1 MLIRKPQQTVVNWHS
16 DTSCWHDFALR
27 GGDIVVVTPPKCGT
41 TWVQRILDMLL
52 HRSAEQRQFTMTQ
65 PWLDA
70 YFVPK
75 DVVVPML
82 DASEE
87 RRSLKSHAPLTA
99 LPLHDDVLYINVAR
113 DPKDACMSYHDHT
126 TAYTAKILGE
136 LDQRGAEIPELR
148 APYPRAPADAR
159 VFFRR
164 WLGDPEY
171 APFDDYTAHEMF
183 ELERSFWEERYRP
196 NVLMVHY
203 NDLKADRDGEMR
215 RIADFVGVEIE
226 EPLWSAMVEAAGFA
240 AMKAGSETMLPNVA
254 EAFEGGARRFI
265 NKGTNERWKGVLT
278 QQDLADYATVLA
290 AETTP
295 DLADWLTRGRLQ
307 AGDPAPLNCSAYRA

>member
-1 MLIRKPQQTVVNWHS
+1 MLIRKPEKTIVNWHS
-16 DTSCWHDFALR
+16 DTSCWHDFKLR
-27 GGDIVVVTPPKCGT
+27 GGDILVVTPPKCGT

-52 HRSAEQRQFTMTQ
+52 NRSAEQRQFTMTQ

-75 DVVVPML
+75 DIVLPVL
-82 DASEE
+82 ETSEG
-87 RRSLKSHAPLTA
+87 RRSLKSHAPLAA

-113 DPKDACMSYHDHT
+113 DPKDTCMSYHDHT
-126 TAYTAKILGE
+126 TAYTAKTLGD
-136 LDQRGAEIPELR
+136 LDARGAAFPELG

-159 VFFRR
+159 AFFRR
-164 WLGDPEY
+164 WLCDADY
-171 APFDDYTAHEMF
+171 APFDDYTAREMF
-183 ELERSFWEERYRP
+183 ELERGFWEERHRP

-215 RIADFVGVEIE
+215 RIAEFVGVEID
-226 EPLWSAMVEAAGFA
+226 EPLWSEMVEAAGFA
-240 AMKAGSETMLPNVA
+240 AMKAGSEAMLPNTA
-254 EAFEGGARRFI
+254 EAFEGGPRRFI

-278 QQDLADYATVLA
+278 EQDLADYCALLA

-295 DLADWLTRGRLQ
+295 DLADWLTHGRLQ
-307 AGDPAPLNCSAYRA
+307 AGDPTPLDRTNR